1 MMENNKSDNTNLI
14 PDDYWNSLSDA
25 EKDAMVKAIDEAEE
39 YFLQNPE
46 EWDLMDDAYYESM
59 RDRFGKGPDE
69 IGPRQFKTYMNRN
82 MPIWVFVMPAG
93 RQHDGENFVS
103 YYHVIAEDMQDG
115 EVNGDYTLLSE
126 QDLESKYNIKYNN

>member
-1 MMENNKSDNTNLI
+1 MSKETLHDENLI
-14 PDDYWNSLSDA
+14 PDDYWSQLS
-25 EKDAMVKAIDEAEE
+25 EEERDAMAKAIDEAEE

-46 EWDLMDDAYYESM
+46 EWDEMDEAYYESM

-93 RQHDGENFVS
+93 RQHEEGGVVN

-115 EVNGDYTLLSE
+115 EVNGDYTLLTE
-126 QDLESKYNIKYNN
+126 QELESKYNIKYNN